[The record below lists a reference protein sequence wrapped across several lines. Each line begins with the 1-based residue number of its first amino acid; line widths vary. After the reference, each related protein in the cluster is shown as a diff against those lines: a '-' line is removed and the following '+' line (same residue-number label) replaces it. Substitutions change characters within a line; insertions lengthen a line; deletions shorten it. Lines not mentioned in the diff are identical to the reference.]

1 MLEQQLGER
10 RNAAEREAVDFFDV
24 VIDEMD
30 RPGSEM
36 SESIALDL
44 LFLMLF
50 ARHETTSIGLTA
62 ILKFLTDSPKAL
74 QELAVSEILMLITDH
89 FAVATSQHVCLAS
102 REHQNKWS
110 QDLSLMW

>member
-50 ARHETTSIGLTA
+50 ASH
-62 ILKFLTDSPKAL
+62 KFLTDNPKTL
-74 QELAVSEILMLITDH
+74 QELAVTECETMLIMPSI
-89 FAVATSQHVCLAS
+89 ATCMPSS
-102 REHQNKWS
+102 RPEHQNKWP

>member
-1 MLEQQLGER
+1 MKMLKQQLGER

-50 ARHETTSIGLTA
+50 ASHETTSIGLTA
-62 ILKFLTDSPKAL
+62 ILKFLTDNPKTL
-74 QELAVSEILMLITDH
+74 QELAVTECETMLIMPSI
-89 FAVATSQHVCLAS
+89 ATCMPSS
-102 REHQNKWS
+102 RPEHQNKWP